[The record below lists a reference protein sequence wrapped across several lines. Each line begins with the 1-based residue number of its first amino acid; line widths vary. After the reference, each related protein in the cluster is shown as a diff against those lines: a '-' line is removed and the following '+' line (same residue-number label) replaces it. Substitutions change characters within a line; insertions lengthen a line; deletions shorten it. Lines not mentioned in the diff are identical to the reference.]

1 MRKTYTIQE
10 VIEKEKIANQNKKE
24 IAQNDEG
31 TSKLRKKRT
40 FSIVLVVAILLGLF
54 IFIAPFYLLYAGLGR
69 GSSERDL
76 GNNYKIVTA
85 SGSEGWCIWGKV
97 LKEYDSETLVIWNTV
112 RYIGANDQYIVG
124 LREKGGHPMHEE
136 DGIKNPQP
144 YGYFI
149 INKYTDEKIMGLTEE
164 EAKVK
169 FADVNISMDLIE
181 RTSRFYHWKGEKPTL
196 NQL

>member
-1 MRKTYTIQE
+1 MLT
-10 VIEKEKIANQNKKE
+10 
-24 IAQNDEG
+24 
-31 TSKLRKKRT
+31 
-40 FSIVLVVAILLGLF
+40 VAILLGLLTF
-54 IFIAPFYLLYAGLGR
+54 LAPFYLLFAGIGR

-76 GNNYKIVTA
+76 GNNYHIVTP

-97 LKEYDSETLVIWNTV
+97 DKEFDSETLVIWNTV

-169 FADVNISMDLIE
+169 FSEVNISMDLLE
-181 RTSRFYHWKGEKPTL
+181 KTSRLYHWKGEQPL
-196 NQL
+196 QNQ

>member
-1 MRKTYTIQE
+1 MRKTHSIQE
-10 VIEKEKIANQNKKE
+10 VIEREKTANQNKKKTDQHHE
-24 IAQNDEG
+24 D
-31 TSKLRKKRT
+31 TSKPRKKRT
-40 FSIVLVVAILLGLF
+40 SFVVPIIAMLLGLL
-54 IFIAPFYLLYAGLGR
+54 IFVTPFYLLFAKIGQ

-76 GNNYKIVTA
+76 GNNYHIVTLG
-85 SGSEGWCIWGKV
+85 GSEGWCIWGKV
-97 LKEYDSETLVIWNTV
+97 DKEFDSSTLVIWNTV

-136 DGIKNPQP
+136 YGIKNPQP

-169 FADVNISMDLIE
+169 FAEVNISMDLLE
-181 RTSRFYHWKGEKPTL
+181 KTSRLYHWKGEQATQ
-196 NQL
+196 NQ